1 MDGNVK
7 DYYTE
12 KEARKKRLEKY
23 ADEIQVYTQTMS
35 SKIIRELV
43 EERHRQRMTQQ
54 EMANIT
60 GIQQSSLARFETG
73 ARIPTLTVLQKYAA
87 ALGKEVEIRIC
98 DVKD

>member
-7 DYYTE
+7 EYYTE
-12 KEARKKRLEKY
+12 KEAKKKRLEKY
-23 ADEIQVYTQTMS
+23 ADDIQVYTQTMS

-54 EMANIT
+54 EMANST

-73 ARIPTLTVLQKYAA
+73 TRIPTLTILQKYAA